1 MDSKY
6 LSTQEA
12 ADYVGGNTNSRTIV
26 AWMKKGRLAYVRN
39 PSVRGRY
46 KTTREWLD
54 TALRAGAEDMATS
67 AAE

>member
-1 MDSKY
+1 MGSKY

-12 ADYVGGNTNSRTIV
+12 ADYVGGNTNSRPIV
-26 AWMKKGRLAYVRN
+26 AWMKKGRLEYVRN

-46 KTTREWLD
+46 KTTTEWLD
-54 TALRAGAEDMATS
+54 TALRMGVEHETTA